1 MRELRVCAD
10 CGRQNTSKVPRQGRP
25 QKAGFGGCWRHP
37 GLFQSAA
44 RGWNMLWT
52 PCGSRGYL
60 VAPPNP
66 WFHTLQSYAA
76 CYAACKMPRI
86 VVPVGGKL
94 ATFTRRARGCPA
106 ARGVVAGHTWHARRH
121 VHLTSK
127 SIGAA
132 RLTRHTRSGALQ
144 RVVTSFTLQAV
155 LCARCRREMSGSAL
169 HAVAFA
175 AGRRQTGLAVDACGR
190 PCDCKLA

>member
-1 MRELRVCAD
+1 MRELRGCAD

-86 VVPVGGKL
+86 VVPV
-94 ATFTRRARGCPA
+94 FTAGTSLEAYSAELSRARREHTRELFRPDSSLLLCAPSA
-106 ARGVVAGHTWHARRH
+106 ARPRPHAIFEGGLRGSFRTFRSSTLFLTTLRR
-121 VHLTSK
+121 TSPV
-127 SIGAA
+127 S
-132 RLTRHTRSGALQ
+132 S
-144 RVVTSFTLQAV
+144 
-155 LCARCRREMSGSAL
+155 
-169 HAVAFA
+169 
-175 AGRRQTGLAVDACGR
+175 
-190 PCDCKLA
+190 

>member
-1 MRELRVCAD
+1 MRELRGCAD

-76 CYAACKMPRI
+76 CYAACKMLRI
-86 VVPVGGKL
+86 VVPVSTLSGHYGTDGCAGYDYPSDKPIPLPYAGGCTGAGGWRCINSMCVQSANATISKEICL
-94 ATFTRRARGCPA
+94 AVCGATMS
-106 ARGVVAGHTWHARRH
+106 VASTKGMA
-121 VHLTSK
+121 VK
-127 SIGAA
+127 
-132 RLTRHTRSGALQ
+132 GAL
-144 RVVTSFTLQAV
+144 S
-155 LCARCRREMSGSAL
+155 SGTV
-169 HAVAFA
+169 HIN
-175 AGRRQTGLAVDACGR
+175 
-190 PCDCKLA
+190 